1 MYLPISSVKGI
12 GMYESKISDKRW
24 LILGLLSDIG
34 WIMLFAGIVMYMANG
49 ADGLGTVAISALF
62 LVTLLSAVFVLFG
75 VIALITQRMRKIDRV
90 LTKRQLV
97 ISFGFVVF
105 GALTA
110 AAASMG
116 SVFVDA
122 LWHYETGVCFIAQCL
137 MYAGGLIC
145 FAFGYPIFKSFKKR

>member
-1 MYLPISSVKGI
+1 MADLGVAVGYRMDHAVCRDRDVHGERRRRSRYRGDIRVIPCYTLVSGI
-12 GMYESKISDKRW
+12 C
-24 LILGLLSDIG
+24 
-34 WIMLFAGIVMYMANG
+34 
-49 ADGLGTVAISALF
+49 
-62 LVTLLSAVFVLFG
+62 AVRRDRFDN
-75 VIALITQRMRKIDRV
+75 AQRMRKIDRV

-105 GALTA
+105 GSLTA

-116 SVFVDA
+116 SVFVDV

>member
-34 WIMLFAGIVMYMANG
+34 WIMLFSGIVMYMVNG

-62 LVTLLSAVFVLFG
+62 LITLLSAVFVLIG
-75 VIALITQRMRKIDRV
+75 VIALITQRIRKIDRV

-122 LWHYETGVCFIAQCL
+122 LWHYETGVCFIARCL

-145 FAFGYPIFKSFKKR
+145 FAFGYPIFKSFKRQ